1 MCRIPADD
9 DPFRGRWH
17 LPVGARVV
25 LTARMQRPS
34 SSKSPDETR
43 VVSTHGLSGGH
54 GRMLRQRWL
63 ETPVDDVRRD
73 VEDALA
79 GRSVARRRC
88 SSGGASTSTSSPIG
102 AGEWGLPLVES
113 GLLDLLERVAA

>member
-1 MCRIPADD
+1 MMTPSA
-9 DPFRGRWH
+9 GRWH
-17 LPVGARVV
+17 LPVGLAPL

-34 SSKSPDETR
+34 SSSLPDETR
-43 VVSTHGLSGGH
+43 VVSTHGLWVGH

-63 ETPVDDVRRD
+63 ETPIDDVRRD

-79 GRSVARRRC
+79 GRSVVAGGDVLRV
-88 SSGGASTSTSSPIG
+88 GASTTHIIPIR

-113 GLLDLLERVAA
+113 GL